1 MSHKANKNDSE
12 PKEKAK
18 YVRWTPR
25 MDDILTEVLRDE
37 YHKGHKGDNGWK
49 PTALQA
55 AVNVINS
62 QLGMSL
68 NKENIRSRLKTWRG
82 LYTAVQELL
91 NQTGFGWNDTKKMV
105 EAEDSV
111 WDDYLQNHSDAAQ
124 FRHRSIDNFDD
135 ISLIIGNDQ
144 ANGQGAQT
152 GIEADNIVET
162 IDLEANTDN
171 IGIEGIR
178 FEFEGL
184 SGNESQ
190 PATTQPLKSK
200 LPSSQGNQL
209 PKNKR
214 KGRDDAIST
223 DLRFLG
229 ENIKIVADA
238 INNRDKIDMDLLM
251 LEIEK
256 ISNFDDDLVVEAMEY
271 LSGDKKRADL
281 FLALKENQKRIWLL
295 KRLRREQQID
305 LNFY

>member
-1 MSHKANKNDSE
+1 MSHKANKNDLE

-55 AVNVINS
+55 AVNAINS

-82 LYTAVQELL
+82 LYTAMQELL

-105 EAEDSV
+105 EAENSV

-124 FRHRSIDNFDD
+124 FHHRSIDNFDD

-144 ANGQGAQT
+144 ANGQGAQN

-171 IGIEGIR
+171 IGIKG
-178 FEFEGL
+178 
-184 SGNESQ
+184 
-190 PATTQPLKSK
+190 T
-200 LPSSQGNQL
+200 
-209 PKNKR
+209 R
-214 KGRDDAIST
+214 KGRDDAKST

-238 INNRDKIDMDLLM
+238 SNNRDKIDMDLLM

-295 KRLRREQQID
+295 KRLCREQQID